1 VAEGIVTSSD
11 AEFQQILERHSDSVR
26 ELALAARALMFELYP
41 ASVEVVWVPQGNA
54 GYGIG
59 PKKMTQQFAWI
70 VPATKHVAL
79 AIPFG
84 ASLDDPDGLL
94 QGTGA
99 SVRNVRLSSPDDVRA
114 PALRALLFRA
124 IERVTDPR

>member
-1 VAEGIVTSSD
+1 MAEGVVTSSD
-11 AEFQQILERHSDSVR
+11 AEFQQILERRAEPVR
-26 ELALAARALMFELYP
+26 EIALAARALMYEVYP
-41 ASVEVVWVPQGNA
+41 ATVEVVWVPQGNS
-54 GYGIG
+54 GYGVG

-70 VPATKHVAL
+70 VPASKHVAL

-99 SVRNVRLSSPDDVRA
+99 SVRNVRLSSVDDVA
-114 PALRALLFRA
+114 NPALRRLLEQALA
-124 IERVTDPR
+124 RVVSP